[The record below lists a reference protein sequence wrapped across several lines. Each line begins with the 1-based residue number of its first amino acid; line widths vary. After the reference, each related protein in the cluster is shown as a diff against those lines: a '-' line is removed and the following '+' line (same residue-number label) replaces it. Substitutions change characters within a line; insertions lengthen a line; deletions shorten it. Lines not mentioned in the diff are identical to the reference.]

1 MSLLCTTNG
10 HSPSETAPEEGPWV
24 VSERSH
30 PVGYNSRNTMNQI
43 RYVGFDA
50 DDTLWHTE
58 TVFRETQEK
67 FRTLLVSYHSQ
78 DWIDEKLYETQK
90 ENLRH
95 FGYGVKGFTLSMI
108 ETAIELTEGRIRGRE
123 IQKIVDLAK
132 EMLTKPVELLEQVE
146 ETVERLSKTHRLMII
161 TKGDLFD
168 QEAKI
173 TRSGLA
179 QYFRRIE
186 IVTEKDAS
194 AYTRILSSQEID
206 PQHFLMVGNSL
217 RSDILPVLEIGGRA
231 VHIPYP
237 TSWKHEAVED
247 RVISAADFIRLPH
260 IGCLAGLFAD

>member
-1 MSLLCTTNG
+1 MD
-10 HSPSETAPEEGPWV
+10 
-24 VSERSH
+24 
-30 PVGYNSRNTMNQI
+30 QI

-50 DDTLWHTE
+50 DDTLWHNE
-58 TVFRETQEK
+58 AVFRETQER
-67 FRTLLVSYHSQ
+67 FRSLLGSYHSQ

-108 ETAIELTEGRIRGRE
+108 ETAIELTEGRIKGRQ

-132 EMLTKPVELLEQVE
+132 EMLTTPVELLEQVE
-146 ETVERLSKTHRLMII
+146 EAVERLSKTHQLIMI

-168 QEAKI
+168 QERKI
-173 TRSGLA
+173 ARSGLA
-179 QYFRRIE
+179 DHFCQIE
-186 IVTEKDAS
+186 IVTEKDVA
-194 AYTRILSSQEID
+194 AYTKILSRQKID

-217 RSDILPVLEIGGRA
+217 RSDILPVLELGGRA

-247 RVISAADFIRLPH
+247 RVINGPDFIRLPH
-260 IGCLAGLFAD
+260 IGCLTSLFAD